1 MGINLTAI
9 GTASTKKDRIKFR
22 QSHKQ
27 LSVYGN
33 LRLWMIVSVTLSVGV
48 FPMLVILPVISSGD
62 IIIGLMAAMIFY
74 LPFVAFGLIPAIMY
88 WKQKRRLTERSVRL
102 WRFAQ
107 QNNTDYTTVIP
118 LGLDGSAFQVG
129 FMKQRRNVVSADGDN
144 GFEIGDYFFKTSQ
157 KEGEGLS
164 KSIGYM
170 KISLGRKLPNMI
182 LDAHS
187 NDGRVFGLRVSD
199 TTAYIHQSQK
209 LMLEGDFNQYFT
221 LYVPKGYERDALYI
235 FTPDLMA
242 LFIDNV
248 SSYDAEIIGNQLY
261 IYASD
266 PFSLDTS
273 VFQRLMTI
281 RSIIATKLIHQT
293 RNYADAAIAD
303 KAKDIIAPQGASI
316 KQKSLSGR
324 DIVIISIVGALALWG
339 MVSAFIKTLS

>member
-1 MGINLTAI
+1 
-9 GTASTKKDRIKFR
+9 
-22 QSHKQ
+22 
-27 LSVYGN
+27 
-33 LRLWMIVSVTLSVGV
+33 
-48 FPMLVILPVISSGD
+48 
-62 IIIGLMAAMIFY
+62 
-74 LPFVAFGLIPAIMY
+74 MY